1 MNTKALAILASWGR
15 SFLAAFLS
23 SLFVSG
29 INNITD
35 PKAITAA
42 LTSAVIAVL
51 PVIIRFLNPKD
62 GAFGLGS
69 GPVSSAP
76 TN

>member
-1 MNTKALAILASWGR
+1 MNSKVIALLGSWGR

-23 SLFVSG
+23 ALLAGGVT
-29 INNITD
+29 NISD

-42 LTSAVIAVL
+42 LTAAVVAVL

-62 GAFGLGS
+62 TSFGIGS
-69 GPVSSAP
+69 TPASS
-76 TN
+76 N

>member
-1 MNTKALAILASWGR
+1 MNSKALAIVASWGR

-29 INNITD
+29 VNNIAD
-35 PKAITAA
+35 PKTFTAA
-42 LTSAVIAVL
+42 LTSAVVAVL

-62 GAFGLGS
+62 TQFGLGS
-69 GPVSSAP
+69 GVTPSAP